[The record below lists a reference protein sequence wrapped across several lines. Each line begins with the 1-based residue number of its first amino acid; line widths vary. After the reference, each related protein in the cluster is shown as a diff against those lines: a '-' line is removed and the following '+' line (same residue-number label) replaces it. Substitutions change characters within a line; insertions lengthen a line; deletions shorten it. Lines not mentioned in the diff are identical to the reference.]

1 MLKEIKMYRVHDE
14 DKLYRKKQI
23 DFLHGIWCTDN
34 FECRNM
40 SMKEAFDNS
49 KYISGCVIDE
59 SIKECLIF
67 TFFDSVNYSVDKDTF
82 IEISYENLLE
92 WCEKINMVCYVEKD
106 KASE

>member
-59 SIKECLIF
+59 SIKNCLIF
-67 TFFDSVNYSVDKDTF
+67 TFFDPVNYSVDRDTF
-82 IEISYENLLE
+82 VEISYENLME
-92 WCEKINMVCYVEKD
+92 WCEKIEVVNHVENNKVEK
-106 KASE
+106 